1 MPAHRISSTF
11 WRVVTP
17 SVWPEAPRWM
27 SFSTLLELEACPR
40 RWALKAAQYPEVWEH
55 TGYPSVPQSAALE
68 GVVVHSAIE
77 RIASALAERGCA
89 SLRDES
95 AIETLMELG
104 GYTGIVGECIGR
116 ALRQY
121 QGNPR
126 AESVLETV
134 RRGLATHLPELR
146 SRVQRQVSRIRP
158 AVRVSRPISTTIQ
171 PERQTRSQIHD
182 GYHVEVEVRVPE
194 LAWHGFV
201 DLLALSK
208 DFCEIRD
215 FKTGAM
221 KDAHEFQLR
230 IYAFLWARDHELN
243 PSGRRA
249 DKLVLS
255 YNDRDV
261 EVSAQSTEALHSVGE
276 EIRTRTGK
284 ALAAI
289 QLHAPEARPNSENC
303 SYCSV
308 RHLCDEYWKWP
319 GRHGED
325 QGLPTVRFADVEIAL
340 TGRHGPSSWDG
351 VLEAS
356 PGSDST
362 QPALLRTANLQFDL
376 QPGQKIRVL
385 NVHIKSP
392 NEDEGL
398 PVVATMGANSEMFLL
413 PP

>member
-261 EVSAQSTEALHSVGE
+261 EVSAPSTEALHSVGE

-284 ALAAI
+284 ASL
-289 QLHAPEARPNSENC
+289 QFSYMRRRPDRTRRT
-303 SYCSV
+303 V
-308 RHLCDEYWKWP
+308 LIALCDTCVMSIGSGPAGTVKIRDCRPFDLPTLRSRLPVDTVPVAGTEYWKP
-319 GRHGED
+319 PRGRIARNRPSCE
-325 QGLPTVRFADVEIAL
+325 QRICNSISSLVKRFAC
-340 TGRHGPSSWDG
+340 
-351 VLEAS
+351 
-356 PGSDST
+356 
-362 QPALLRTANLQFDL
+362 
-376 QPGQKIRVL
+376 
-385 NVHIKSP
+385 
-392 NEDEGL
+392 
-398 PVVATMGANSEMFLL
+398 
-413 PP
+413 